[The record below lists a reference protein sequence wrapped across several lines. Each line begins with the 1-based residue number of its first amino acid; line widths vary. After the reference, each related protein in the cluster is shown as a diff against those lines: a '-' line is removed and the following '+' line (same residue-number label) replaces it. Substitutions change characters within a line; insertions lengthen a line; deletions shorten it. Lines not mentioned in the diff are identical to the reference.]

1 MSAPTA
7 AQYSGQTLEVVIFR
21 CGAQR
26 CAVEA
31 RQVRASRP
39 LPQDSTAP
47 CLAPRIGLPDEG
59 GAARQLLVF
68 KHPEADIPYTVAP
81 PVQLQAVPLEQIHP
95 LPALLAATTRIHGL
109 RALILDAEGIV
120 LLVGLPE

>member
-1 MSAPTA
+1 MSAPSD
-7 AQYSGQTLEVVIFR
+7 AQYSGQTLEVVMFR
-21 CGAQR
+21 CGVQR

-31 RQVRASRP
+31 RLVRASRP
-39 LPQDSTAP
+39 LPQDGTPP
-47 CLAPRIGLPDEG
+47 CLAPRLGLPAEG

-68 KHPEADIPYTVAP
+68 KHPEADIPYTVTS
-81 PVQLQAVPLEQIHP
+81 PVQLRAVPLEHIHP